1 MFIVAKKCGGRLD
14 LFHVAVGQFIKI
26 FCFVFPVV
34 TTIPRKWAGFLALGE
49 VYIVEQ
55 EAEVAT

>member
-1 MFIVAKKCGGRLD
+1 M
-14 LFHVAVGQFIKI
+14 FHVAVGQFIKI

-49 VYIVEQ
+49 VYVVEQ